1 MGTEDY
7 LTHTDSPSRLAF
19 LFVAGALLTTLLP
32 AGLYAQAFKLDDL
45 TGPQLASLSSDCSGL
60 RSTCSIDDSTSTS
73 SSVVAEP
80 SDPTSSSD
88 ENDWVHR
95 WLGRVDRT
103 KTLQPHYVAPLITT
117 HVLLV
122 QQFRYDMYWQE
133 DNSGNWAANYGA
145 SKGLEIIPNSRV
157 EVQVGIPPY
166 MVHETSVPD
175 GFGDVS
181 LFIKFRAFSAP
192 EGKGDYFVGA
202 FLGASFPS
210 GNPPNG
216 SGHTQLSPM
225 LAAAKGWNHF
235 DIQSALSGNL
245 PTSGTASLGRSIV
258 FNNTFQFNIRSRIWP
273 EMEVNSTFITDG
285 PTAGKKQT
293 FLTPGI
299 IFSGFRIAERL
310 HFTVGAGIQTAV
322 TQYHAY
328 NHRWILSARFPF

>member
-1 MGTEDY
+1 MWNKTVS
-7 LTHTDSPSRLAF
+7 LSRLAF
-19 LFVAGALLTTLLP
+19 LFVVGALLTTLLP
-32 AGLYAQAFKLDDL
+32 TGLYAQDFNLDDL
-45 TGPQLASLSSDCSGL
+45 PGSHLASLSSDCSEL
-60 RSTCSIDDSTSTS
+60 PSSCSIDDSASISSSMAATS
-73 SSVVAEP
+73 S
-80 SDPTSSSD
+80 DPAKSSD

-95 WLGRVDRT
+95 WLSTVDRT
-103 KTLQPHYVAPLITT
+103 KALQPHYVAPLITT

-133 DNSGNWAANYGA
+133 DSSGNWAADYGA
-145 SKGLEIIPNSRV
+145 AKGLEIIPNSRI
-157 EVQVGIPPY
+157 EVQVGVPPY

-202 FLGASFPS
+202 FLGATFPS
-210 GNPPNG
+210 GNSPNG

-245 PTSGTASLGRSIV
+245 PTSGIATLGRSIV
-258 FNNTFQFNIRSRIWP
+258 FNNTFQFNIWSRIWP
-273 EMEVNSTFITDG
+273 EMEVTSTFITDG
-285 PTAGKKQT
+285 PAAGKKQT
-293 FLTPGI
+293 FLTPEI
-299 IFSGFRIAERL
+299 IFSGFPIAERL
-310 HFTVGAGIQTAV
+310 HFTIGAGIQTAV
-322 TQYHAY
+322 TQYHPY

>member
-1 MGTEDY
+1 MTISAIIRQRQFY
-7 LTHTDSPSRLAF
+7 SFWTLKKAIRKWTKVSLFNLAF
-19 LFVAGALLTTLLP
+19 LFFVGASLAILSPTGLRAQEVNRDGNDSASSHMADASPDP
-32 AGLYAQAFKLDDL
+32 AG
-45 TGPQLASLSSDCSGL
+45 SSGN
-60 RSTCSIDDSTSTS
+60 
-73 SSVVAEP
+73 
-80 SDPTSSSD
+80 
-88 ENDWVHR
+88 NDWVHR
-95 WLGRVDRT
+95 WLGMVDET
-103 KTLQPHYVAPLITT
+103 KTLQPHYVSPLITT

-133 DNSGNWAANYGA
+133 DASANWTANYGA
-145 SKGLEIIPNSRV
+145 TKGLEIIPNSRI

-166 MVHETSVPD
+166 IVHKTNAPD

-210 GNPPNG
+210 GNSPNG

-225 LAAAKGWNHF
+225 LAAAKGWSHF

-245 PTSGTASLGRSIV
+245 PTSGTAVLGRSIV
-258 FNNTFQFNIRSRIWP
+258 FNNTFQFNIWNRIWP
-273 EMEVNSTFITDG
+273 EVEVNSTFVTDG

-299 IFSGFRIAERL
+299 IFSGFPIAERL
-310 HFTVGAGIQTAV
+310 HFTFGVGMQTAV
-322 TQYHAY
+322 TQYHTY